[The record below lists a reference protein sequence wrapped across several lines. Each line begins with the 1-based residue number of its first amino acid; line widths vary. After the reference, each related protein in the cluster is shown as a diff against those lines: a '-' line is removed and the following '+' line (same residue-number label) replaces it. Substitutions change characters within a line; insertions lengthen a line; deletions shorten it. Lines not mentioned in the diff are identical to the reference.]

1 MEDSRIID
9 LYWQRDPAAITE
21 TGAKYGG
28 YCRSIARNLLADL
41 RDAEECVNDTW
52 LRAWN
57 AMPTDRPDHLG
68 AFLGTITRRLACSR
82 WRAAQAAKRGGGEL
96 PLLLEELEGCVP
108 AVPSAAQAAEDRELA
123 ESVNRFLRSL
133 PEWECSVF
141 LRRYW
146 YGEPLQVIAERYA
159 MKLNTVKSSLY
170 RTREKLRDHLEQEGI
185 QV

>member
-1 MEDSRIID
+1 MEESRIID

-82 WRAAQAAKRGGGEL
+82 WRAAQAAKRGGGE
-96 PLLLEELEGCVP
+96 P
-108 AVPSAAQAAEDRELA
+108 
-123 ESVNRFLRSL
+123 
-133 PEWECSVF
+133 
-141 LRRYW
+141 RRRPVW
-146 YGEPLQVIAERYA
+146 RRCCCTPRRP
-159 MKLNTVKSSLY
+159 T
-170 RTREKLRDHLEQEGI
+170 
-185 QV
+185 